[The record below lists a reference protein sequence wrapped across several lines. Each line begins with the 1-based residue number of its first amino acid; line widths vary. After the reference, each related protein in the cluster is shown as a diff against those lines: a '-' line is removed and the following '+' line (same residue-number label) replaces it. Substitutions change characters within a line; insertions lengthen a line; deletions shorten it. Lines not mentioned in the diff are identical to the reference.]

1 MFEKED
7 DFYQKDINGD
17 YLLDAQGNK
26 KIVAL
31 PENKEVNEKTGIW
44 YGDYIYKDLNGDD
57 VIDEQDRTF
66 IGNPEPK
73 FTFGINNNFRWKGFD
88 LNLFITGSVGNKVFN
103 YLAQQQSSPMSYWVT
118 LKSVCNYA
126 RYDLIDPD
134 GERTLANMQMTN
146 PGASTYRIDQSN
158 NNENAR
164 MSNIFVENGSYMRV
178 KNLSIG
184 YTFPKKWMKKVGI
197 ENLRIYFNVQNL
209 WTITG
214 YKGYDPEV
222 GSYNQNVLLR
232 GVDYAR
238 YPSQRIYTFG
248 LNLNI

>member
-1 MFEKED
+1 M
-7 DFYQKDINGD
+7 
-17 YLLDAQGNK
+17 
-26 KIVAL
+26 
-31 PENKEVNEKTGIW
+31 
-44 YGDYIYKDLNGDD
+44 
-57 VIDEQDRTF
+57 
-66 IGNPEPK
+66 
-73 FTFGINNNFRWKGFD
+73 
-88 LNLFITGSVGNKVFN
+88 FN

-134 GERTLANMQMTN
+134 GERTLANMLMTN

-164 MSNIFVENGSYMRV
+164 MSNVFVEDGSYMRV

-184 YTFPKKWMKKVGI
+184 YTFPKKWMRKVGI
-197 ENLRIYFNVQNL
+197 ENLRVYFNVQNL